1 MKEIIIKFNTYC
13 EIIEL
18 SDDAESLPWYILDA
32 ICGHFDYKD
41 INITYEAVER
51 HYSNPNGEEWTEHEY
66 KHTSKQFDALPE
78 ALISQILINLN
89 N

>member
-1 MKEIIIKFNTYC
+1 MKEIIIKFNTDN

-18 SDDAESLPWYILDA
+18 SDDAESLPWSLLDA
-32 ICGHFDYKD
+32 ICEHFNYND
-41 INITYEAVER
+41 INITYEAVPK

-66 KHTSKQFDALPE
+66 KHTSEQFDALPE
-78 ALISQILINLN
+78 ALLSEILINLN

>member
-1 MKEIIIKFNTYC
+1 MKEIIIKFNSEC

-18 SDDAESLPWYILDA
+18 SDDAESLSWALLDA
-32 ICGHFDYKD
+32 ICEHFDYKD
-41 INITYEAVER
+41 INITYEAVEK

-66 KHTSKQFDALPE
+66 KHTSEQFDALPE
-78 ALISQILINLN
+78 ALLTEILINLN

>member
-1 MKEIIIKFNTYC
+1 MKEIIIKFNSDN

-18 SDDAESLPWYILDA
+18 SDDAESLSWSLLDA
-32 ICGHFDYKD
+32 ICEHFDYKD
-41 INITYEAVER
+41 INITYEAVEK

-66 KHTSKQFDALPE
+66 KHTSEQFDALPE
-78 ALISQILINLN
+78 ALISEILINLN

>member
-1 MKEIIIKFNTYC
+1 MKEIIIKFNSDN

-18 SDDAESLPWYILDA
+18 SDDAESLSWALLDA
-32 ICGHFDYKD
+32 ICMHFNYSD
-41 INITYEAVER
+41 INITYEAVAR

-66 KHTSKQFDALPE
+66 KHTSEQFDALPE
-78 ALISQILINLN
+78 TLLTEILINLN

>member
-1 MKEIIIKFNTYC
+1 MKEIIIKFNTDN

-18 SDDAESLPWYILDA
+18 SDDAESLSWSLLDA
-32 ICGHFDYKD
+32 ICEHFNYND
-41 INITYEAVER
+41 INITYEAVAK

-66 KHTSKQFDALPE
+66 KHTSEQFDALPE
-78 ALISQILINLN
+78 ALISEILINLN

>member
-1 MKEIIIKFNTYC
+1 MKEIIIKFNIYN

-18 SDDAESLPWYILDA
+18 SDDAESLSWALLDA
-32 ICGHFDYKD
+32 ICEHFDYND
-41 INITYEAVER
+41 INITYEAVEK

-66 KHTSKQFDALPE
+66 RHTSEQFDALPE
-78 ALISQILINLN
+78 ALISEILINLN

>member
-1 MKEIIIKFNTYC
+1 MKEIIIKFNTEC

-18 SDDAESLPWYILDA
+18 SDDAESLSWSLLDA
-32 ICGHFDYKD
+32 ICEHFNYND
-41 INITYEAVER
+41 INITYDAVER

-66 KHTSKQFDALPE
+66 KKTSEQFDALPE
-78 ALISQILINLN
+78 ELISEILINLN

>member
-1 MKEIIIKFNTYC
+1 MKEIIIKFNSDN

-18 SDDAESLPWYILDA
+18 SDDAESLPWSLLDA
-32 ICGHFDYKD
+32 ICEHFNYND
-41 INITYEAVER
+41 INITYEAVEK

-66 KHTSKQFDALPE
+66 RHTSADFDALPE
-78 ALISQILINLN
+78 ALITEILINLN